1 MSSDDDQ
8 ESRVNVIPM
17 DSFASDGDMST
28 WPGHPY
34 AERNDQKWRELLAR
48 NWLAKMGSL
57 ETGEFTRGSFMPL
70 LFFIYRALVS
80 LLHHCGFS
88 VAKLCS
94 CLLLCPVIR
103 ALKTKTQKA

>member
-17 DSFASDGDMST
+17 DSFVSDGDMST

-70 LFFIYRALVS
+70 LFFIYTGLWFLCYTIVGF
-80 LLHHCGFS
+80 LLQ
-88 VAKLCS
+88 S
-94 CLLLCPVIR
+94 CVPVCYFVP
-103 ALKTKTQKA
+103 L

>member
-17 DSFASDGDMST
+17 DSFVSDGDMST

-70 LFFIYRALVS
+70 LFLYIQGF
-80 LLHHCGFS
+80 GFS
-88 VAKLCS
+88 ATPLWIFCCKAVFLFVTLSRYKG
-94 CLLLCPVIR
+94 
-103 ALKTKTQKA
+103 TKD